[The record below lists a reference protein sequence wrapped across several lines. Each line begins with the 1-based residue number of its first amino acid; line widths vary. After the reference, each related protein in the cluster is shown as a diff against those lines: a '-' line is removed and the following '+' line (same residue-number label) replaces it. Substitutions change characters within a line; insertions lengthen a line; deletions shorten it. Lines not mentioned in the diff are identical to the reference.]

1 MPGVLI
7 EGHFLPSIEYFCALS
22 QYDTIV
28 LEANEHYVKQ
38 SYRNRCYILAVHGTE
53 RLTVPLTEKHG
64 KVPMASIKI
73 DYSYRWQTN
82 FWRTIQS
89 AYAKA
94 PFFEHYQD
102 DLLEVLFSGEPLLF
116 DLNRRLLSMCLHW
129 LNWKKTVTQSLSYD
143 LNTDLQDFRGLISAK
158 IDFSHRTFFRP
169 FAYQQVFGKTFVP
182 NLSILDLVCC
192 AGPESGRII
201 LAAAGALNK

>member
-7 EGHFLPSIEYFCALS
+7 EAHFLPSIEYFCALS
-22 QYDTIV
+22 HYDTIV
-28 LEANEHYVKQ
+28 LEAHEHYVKQ
-38 SYRNRCYILAVHGTE
+38 SYRNRCYILAAHGTE

-64 KVPMASIKI
+64 KVPLASVKI

-82 FWRTIQS
+82 TWRTIQS

-102 DLLEVLFSGEPLLF
+102 DLHRVLFSGEPLLL

-129 LNWKKTVTQSLSYD
+129 LHWKLEVTQSRTYD
-143 LNTDLQDFRGLISAK
+143 PNTDLEDLRGMISAK
-158 IDFSHRTFFRP
+158 TDFSHRTFFRP
-169 FAYQQVFGKTFVP
+169 VAYQQVFGKTFVP

-192 AGPESGRII
+192 TGPEAGRII
-201 LAAAGALNK
+201 QASAGALNK